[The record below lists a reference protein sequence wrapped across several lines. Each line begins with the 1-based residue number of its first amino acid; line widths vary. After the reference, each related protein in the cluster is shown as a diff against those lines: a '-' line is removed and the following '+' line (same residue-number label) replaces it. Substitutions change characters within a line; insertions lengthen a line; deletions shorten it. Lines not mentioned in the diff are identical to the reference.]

1 MQNSHP
7 NNDNQFGFKKSS
19 SCSHA
24 VFVLREALAYNKRLN
39 KRTLICAIDASKA
52 FDKVCRII
60 LWSLLIGKIEPPLV
74 RSLINYY
81 DVSKAMTMVGNC
93 QSSVFTTTIGVKQ
106 GGPLSPRLF
115 SLYTENLGKYL
126 DNTEAGII
134 IGNIKINNLF
144 YADDILLIA
153 NTKEKMNKL
162 LLKTEEFGNKLEI
175 KFNPEKTTY
184 VVVGSIKKLPDE
196 LRFIKFGPAT
206 VECSHSL
213 KYLGVIIENGCLSDD
228 HVSSRISPAWN
239 NYKDLINCGIESD
252 FTSSEIKMYYYEAY
266 IKSSLYYGIETAKLN
281 KDLIYKIHKT
291 ESNIIKNIFGLS
303 KHTSSAPLRN
313 ALGICS
319 TLKNIKTIKAKFIL
333 RASNND
339 LVYRLIDQLL
349 LNDENTLIDQ
359 YSLLGEMNRLL
370 GMNLITNDINSLLN
384 NLEDYIY
391 EEEEVIITEKTKKT
405 IELLSKIGKERRKE
419 LNTLLLHE
427 KAKTHINN
435 KIQKRY
441 TTS

>member
-1 MQNSHP
+1 V
-7 NNDNQFGFKKSS
+7 D
-19 SCSHA
+19 
-24 VFVLREALAYNKRLN
+24 
-39 KRTLICAIDASKA
+39 A

-93 QSSVFTTTIGVKQ
+93 QSSVFTTSIGVKQ

-153 NTKEKMNKL
+153 NTKEEMNKL
-162 LLKTEEFGNKLEI
+162 LIKTEEFGNKLEI

-196 LRFIKFGPAT
+196 LRFIKFGPAM

-228 HVSSRISPAWN
+228 HVSSRIS
-239 NYKDLINCGIESD
+239 
-252 FTSSEIKMYYYEAY
+252 
-266 IKSSLYYGIETAKLN
+266 
-281 KDLIYKIHKT
+281 
-291 ESNIIKNIFGLS
+291 
-303 KHTSSAPLRN
+303 SA
-313 ALGICS
+313 
-319 TLKNIKTIKAKFIL
+319 
-333 RASNND
+333 
-339 LVYRLIDQLL
+339 
-349 LNDENTLIDQ
+349 
-359 YSLLGEMNRLL
+359 
-370 GMNLITNDINSLLN
+370 
-384 NLEDYIY
+384 
-391 EEEEVIITEKTKKT
+391 
-405 IELLSKIGKERRKE
+405 
-419 LNTLLLHE
+419 
-427 KAKTHINN
+427 
-435 KIQKRY
+435 
-441 TTS
+441 